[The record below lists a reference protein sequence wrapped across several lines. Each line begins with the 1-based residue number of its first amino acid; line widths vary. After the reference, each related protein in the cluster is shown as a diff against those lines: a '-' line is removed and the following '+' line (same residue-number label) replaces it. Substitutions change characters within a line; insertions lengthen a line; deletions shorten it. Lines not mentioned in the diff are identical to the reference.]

1 VPGADRAVPALDEGA
16 GPDEEPIAALGWGSS
31 ALEHGHSDVLLFFV
45 KHFDNITIILF
56 NCFMDYSKILDL
68 DRRAKSLGAGHS
80 HHRRLFWV
88 IKAETGRHLTGIL
101 GPRGSGKTILLQQ
114 LASKKE
120 DACYLSAD
128 TLPRNSDLYA
138 IVRDLAENYAFRAFF
153 VDEIHYLNEGLADL
167 KKIFDFLQVRLVFT
181 SSVALKIHEAA
192 HDLARRVRLHRLGY
206 FSFREYL
213 TVRHGFSGSE
223 VGLEDLLQARVPAE
237 HLRAADRFERYLTAG
252 ILPFALEE
260 PDPLP
265 LLNSTIGTIIRSD
278 IPRFLRLAVDELETL
293 EKMIA
298 FIGRS
303 PVDGINYSSLSSNLG
318 ITKYKAEQYVSAL
331 ERAFVL
337 QRLFPVGTN
346 VLKEP
351 KILLVPPL
359 RLLHL
364 PLKEARGAL
373 REDFFVFALEQAG
386 LELSYLKGTR
396 GQKIPDFLVRHG
408 GQNLAFEIGGK
419 GKGRSQFKGI
429 QADRKVVFAEG
440 APLNRETVPLHLAG
454 MLV

>member
-1 VPGADRAVPALDEGA
+1 
-16 GPDEEPIAALGWGSS
+16 
-31 ALEHGHSDVLLFFV
+31 
-45 KHFDNITIILF
+45 
-56 NCFMDYSKILDL
+56 
-68 DRRAKSLGAGHS
+68 
-80 HHRRLFWV
+80 
-88 IKAETGRHLTGIL
+88 
-101 GPRGSGKTILLQQ
+101 
-114 LASKKE
+114 
-120 DACYLSAD
+120 
-128 TLPRNSDLYA
+128 
-138 IVRDLAENYAFRAFF
+138 
-153 VDEIHYLNEGLADL
+153 
-167 KKIFDFLQVRLVFT
+167 
-181 SSVALKIHEAA
+181 
-192 HDLARRVRLHRLGY
+192 
-206 FSFREYL
+206 
-213 TVRHGFSGSE
+213 VRHGFSGS
-223 VGLEDLLQARVPAE
+223 LLTLDDLLQARVPAE
-237 HLRAADRFERYLTAG
+237 HLRTADRFERYLTSG
-252 ILPFALEE
+252 ILPFSLEE

-265 LLNSTIGTIIRSD
+265 LLNSTIENIIRND

-359 RLLHL
+359 RLLHR

-373 REDFFVFALEQAG
+373 REDFFVFALQQAG
-386 LELSYLKGTR
+386 RELSYLKGTR
-396 GQKIPDFLVRHG
+396 GQKIPDYLVHHA

-429 QADRKVVFAEG
+429 KADRKVVFAEG
-440 APLNRETVPLHLAG
+440 APLTRETIPLHLAG
-454 MLV
+454 MLA